1 MKIRDALSRM
11 VKGHTS
17 IIVAHR
23 LSTIHRAD
31 RILVT
36 HKGTVRESGTHQE
49 LLAKKGI
56 YWRLYQLQYRDQEVR
71 YRDQEGPHPATQ
83 VEAGP
88 ANRGEG

>member
-56 YWRLYQLQYRDQEVR
+56 YWRLYQLQYRDQE
-71 YRDQEGPHPATQ
+71 GPHLTTQ
-83 VEAGP
+83 VEANSGD
-88 ANRGEG
+88 RG